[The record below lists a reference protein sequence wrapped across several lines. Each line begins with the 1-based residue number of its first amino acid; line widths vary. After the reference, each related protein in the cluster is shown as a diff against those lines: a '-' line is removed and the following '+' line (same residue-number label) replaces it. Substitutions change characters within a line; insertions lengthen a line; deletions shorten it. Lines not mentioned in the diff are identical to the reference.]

1 MPTFIASA
9 WNAVQVL
16 QQFRKLHMQQELAL
30 KHDFVRSETNRG
42 TYTTY
47 LNMGWSEET
56 SFRPV
61 AAHLTTI
68 GHPEHLPDTTCGNPQ
83 VVNMTKKN
91 KAGQQD
97 LSRVH
102 ARIIVRKKWRPKT
115 RLGSLQTK
123 KHGSHGSWTPRQ
135 RI

>member
-42 TYTTY
+42 TYAKY
-47 LNMGWSEET
+47 LNMGWSEQT

-68 GHPEHLPDTTCGNPQ
+68 GLP
-83 VVNMTKKN
+83 
-91 KAGQQD
+91 
-97 LSRVH
+97 
-102 ARIIVRKKWRPKT
+102 
-115 RLGSLQTK
+115 
-123 KHGSHGSWTPRQ
+123 
-135 RI
+135 